1 VTFEIVSPITDI
13 DFTISSPV
21 AEVKA
26 VQPKLSKTRA
36 NYFSFDLLFK
46 AEPVAQVEDNKIM
59 FELTNETRHQ
69 SKCVQFVPVTE

>member
-26 VQPKLSKTRA
+26 VQPK
-36 NYFSFDLLFK
+36 NYRRQEQTTFSFDLPTSSKRWLLK
-46 AEPVAQVEDNKIM
+46 AE
-59 FELTNETRHQ
+59 
-69 SKCVQFVPVTE
+69 

>member
-26 VQPKLSKTRA
+26 VQPKVIERQEQTTFL
-36 NYFSFDLLFK
+36 
-46 AEPVAQVEDNKIM
+46 
-59 FELTNETRHQ
+59 
-69 SKCVQFVPVTE
+69 